1 MLSFGVS
8 DYWVKETVVTVVLF
22 QKLHN
27 CWDLGI
33 FSDHYKCSSQ
43 GYPALCTMILITWN
57 GSDKI
62 WDWLVLTISSH
73 FPKARYLVCFVTCSL
88 ASWFADLNDEPC
100 SPTCFYQ
107 KVLKIIVVAQENV
120 ADGHK
125 PSAAGLVS
133 FFAFEVSSWWH
144 FKWF

>member
-1 MLSFGVS
+1 MIFLKCKIRFIYVGSNYKRKKWGKKMSGNFAIKGGGGGGGPLRENAILNFHFDFLHPS
-8 DYWVKETVVTVVLF
+8 LTVVLF

-62 WDWLVLTISSH
+62 WD
-73 FPKARYLVCFVTCSL
+73 
-88 ASWFADLNDEPC
+88 
-100 SPTCFYQ
+100 
-107 KVLKIIVVAQENV
+107 
-120 ADGHK
+120 
-125 PSAAGLVS
+125 
-133 FFAFEVSSWWH
+133 
-144 FKWF
+144 